1 MQYVSSKLYLYKVT
15 ICGNI
20 LAENGLWTKIMA
32 ADEGPSARFSMA
44 GEILGPH
51 MQGVL
56 VFIGGCNRHLEALD
70 DFYYLH
76 TGYFISSL

>member
-1 MQYVSSKLYLYKVT
+1 MLVLNYIFTKSQFV
-15 ICGNI
+15 GNI

-44 GEILGPH
+44 GEILDPH

-56 VFIGGCNRHLEALD
+56 VFIGGCNRNLEALD
-70 DFYYLH
+70 DFFYLH